1 MKLFLHIS
9 LMLIVLALF
18 CSVVFADIP
27 AAAIRTQDKA
37 DICTTKTSG
46 IRHIEIKQKYA
57 AMKALGMKLSDSG
70 KVEWDHIISLTDGGS
85 NDIVNMQIQSYF
97 GKCNAHDKDR
107 LEVKLH
113 SLICHDKVDVNDA
126 QELLYNHWQEG
137 YKQYINARGC

>member
-37 DICTTKTSG
+37 DICTTKTG
-46 IRHIEIKQKYA
+46 TIRHIEQSERTQAFKIAGIDLKE
-57 AMKALGMKLSDSG
+57 SG
-70 KVEWDHIISLTDGGS
+70 SYEWDHRISLTVGGS
-85 NDIVNMQIQSYF
+85 NHISNMILQSYKN
-97 GKCNAHDKDR
+97 KCNAHDKDK

-126 QELLYNHWQEG
+126 QELLYNHWKEG